1 MLKRLNILDTEELDP
16 MPLPVRDDQINR
28 PSMRD
33 EVFNKLLTWISEG
46 ILIPGEK
53 LLDKDLAEH
62 MGVSRTPVREAMR
75 RLEDMDLIESSANRW
90 TRVSKISSKEP
101 EMIYPIIWTL
111 ESLASSFAI
120 GTLVD
125 EDFKKMSQANK
136 ELEIAYDRNDPVAAS
151 RADAIFHNVFI
162 ERTRNAPLIKILQDL
177 KIRYRRLEVNF
188 IKGGAASMAKN
199 SIQEHETII
208 SAFKT
213 GDTALVS
220 KTIHANWKRSLE
232 RLRGNEE

>member
-33 EVFNKLLTWISEG
+33 EVFNKLLTWIAEG
-46 ILIPGEK
+46 ILSPGEK
-53 LLDKDLAEH
+53 LLDKELAEH

-151 RADAIFHNVFI
+151 RADAIFHNIFI

-188 IKGGAASMAKN
+188 FKGASMAKN

-232 RLRGNEE
+232 RLRGNGK